1 MVYGCSVTVVRNSSS
16 KRFCNL
22 FLFSSWKHVL
32 ASLSIPLRNHSLG
45 SVFASGWVKRL
56 SFFHSYSKRGFFHMV
71 RNYRL
76 DEKSGNPPRKM
87 EFFCRWDSF
96 RSMFSWK
103 SCPTLTN
110 AQSKLSPKIL
120 AKKHLG
126 GGSNNFFTPTWGND
140 PIWQIFFRWVETTN

>member
-1 MVYGCSVTVVRNSSS
+1 MVCGCSVIVVRNSSLKS
-16 KRFCNL
+16 
-22 FLFSSWKHVL
+22 FSSWKHVL

-56 SFFHSYSKRGFFHMV
+56 SFFIHTQKDDFFIWWGIIGWMK
-71 RNYRL
+71 NQ
-76 DEKSGNPPRKM
+76 ETPRKM